1 VGRVTD
7 RSSRDRARI
16 GLNVVDYVLDCFDK
30 LAESWRARAD
40 ELHTLA
46 PGSEVGNTYNRCA
59 EEIEMVGADLYVE
72 LDRLTPEQYAQL
84 NRVTK
89 QTVRRWCRLGL
100 LDCFE
105 DERGL
110 LISRHAKRKMPEPE
124 S

>member
-1 VGRVTD
+1 
-7 RSSRDRARI
+7 
-16 GLNVVDYVLDCFDK
+16 
-30 LAESWRARAD
+30 
-40 ELHTLA
+40 
-46 PGSEVGNTYNRCA
+46 
-59 EEIEMVGADLYVE
+59 MVGADLYVE